1 MNSIHRYLGGRGRD
15 YDPPQAYQDRALK
28 AREDQIAAALL
39 GLSDEAASE
48 LLGRILTM
56 NRNPMRAERIGERI
70 SRHGHYAGRA

>member
-15 YDPPQAYQDRALK
+15 YDPPQSYHDRANK
-28 AREDQIAAALL
+28 AREDQIAAALT
-39 GLSDEAASE
+39 GLSDEATSE